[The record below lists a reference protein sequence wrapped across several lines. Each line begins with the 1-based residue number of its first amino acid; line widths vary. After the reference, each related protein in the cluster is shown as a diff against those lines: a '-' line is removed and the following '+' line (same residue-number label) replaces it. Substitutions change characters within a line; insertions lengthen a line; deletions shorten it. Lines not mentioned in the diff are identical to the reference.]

1 MKLAITL
8 IFATA
13 IAIVTS
19 SAGAVTL
26 PDRRAYELVT
36 PPDKNGVSIS
46 PAVSTPDGSAVNR
59 IGLIR
64 QRATTA
70 RVTHLSE
77 TAQLHLVA
85 HQGTQVLHEEG
96 QASGTLRGRLVVV
109 INIGYTEATVTFTA
123 RSSAGTLS
131 GRGVE
136 SYYVSGKIAHF
147 SGRMSVTGGTGAYA
161 HASGSRLQTTGLI
174 KRAHY
179 EVQMTVNGALKS

>member
-1 MKLAITL
+1 MPAL
-8 IFATA
+8 TA
-13 IAIVTS
+13 ILRARYRVVSVLI
-19 SAGAVTL
+19 AGLAVLGSTTL
-26 PDRRAYELVT
+26 DAR
-36 PPDKNGVSIS
+36 GSIIRS
-46 PAVSTPDGSAVNR
+46 
-59 IGLIR
+59 GLIGHP
-64 QRATTA
+64 ATTA
-70 RVTHLSE
+70 RVIHLSE

-96 QASGTLRGRLVVV
+96 QASGTLRGRLTVV

-136 SYYVSGKIAHF
+136 SYYVSGKNGHF
-147 SGRMSVTGGTGAYA
+147 SGRMSVTGGSGAYA
-161 HASGSRLQTTGLI
+161 HASGSSLQTTGLI

>member
-1 MKLAITL
+1 MPPLTVTLRARYRVVSILALGLVALGSASLAARGSIVRSVGQRA
-8 IFATA
+8 ATA
-13 IAIVTS
+13 QV
-19 SAGAVTL
+19 
-26 PDRRAYELVT
+26 
-36 PPDKNGVSIS
+36 K
-46 PAVSTPDGSAVNR
+46 
-59 IGLIR
+59 
-64 QRATTA
+64 
-70 RVTHLSE
+70 HLSE

-85 HQGTQVLHEEG
+85 HQGTQVLREEG
-96 QASGTLRGRLVVV
+96 QASGTLRGRLTVV

-161 HASGSRLQTTGLI
+161 HASGSSLQTAGLI

-179 EVQMTVNGALKS
+179 EVQMTINGALKV

>member
-1 MKLAITL
+1 MPALT
-8 IFATA
+8 
-13 IAIVTS
+13 
-19 SAGAVTL
+19 VTL
-26 PDRRAYELVT
+26 RARYRVVGILVAGLVALGST
-36 PPDKNGVSIS
+36 SLAARGSI
-46 PAVSTPDGSAVNR
+46 
-59 IGLIR
+59 IR
-64 QRATTA
+64 SVGQRAATA

-96 QASGTLRGRLVVV
+96 QASGTLRGRLTVV

-136 SYYVSGKIAHF
+136 SYYVAGKNGHF
-147 SGRMSVTGGTGAYA
+147 SGRMSVTKGTGAYS
-161 HASGSRLQTTGLI
+161 HAAGSSLQTVGLI

-179 EVQMTVNGALKS
+179 EVQMTVNGELKV